1 MNFVAQGAVSSQA
14 NLIITVGTVI
24 WLAALAGWAV
34 HDRVKHRRTRALVL
48 IGAGAATALVEAT
61 ATHLMDIRYFPSAD
75 SLIVYSAFG
84 RDISLWVVLMYPAW
98 VGGVSYLVG
107 VAADRGWTGSRLW
120 RVYLAALLFDIAAE
134 IGMVQVGFYSYEGS
148 QPAQVF
154 GVPFAW
160 PVVFTSTLMAFVLAA
175 RQFLARTRGAAQ
187 LLVVL
192 ATPGI
197 LLGGV
202 CLLGWPMLLGAG
214 MNLDTATMSAL
225 GVVSTAVALLSS
237 HALFRLP
244 AAPRTEGASLRWGAQ
259 VVPPL
264 A

>member
-1 MNFVAQGAVSSQA
+1 MTFVAQGAVSSQA

-24 WLAALAGWAV
+24 WLATLAVWAV
-34 HDRVKHRRTRALVL
+34 YDGVKHRRTKALVL
-48 IGAGAATALVEAT
+48 IGAGAATALVEAS
-61 ATHLMDIRYFPSAD
+61 ATHLMNIHYFPSSD
-75 SLIVYSAFG
+75 SLIVYSAYG

-107 VAADRGWTGSRLW
+107 VAADRGWKGSQLW
-120 RVYLAALLFDIAAE
+120 RIYLVALLFDFAAE
-134 IGMVQVGFYSYEGS
+134 IGMVQVGFYSYDGS

-160 PVVFTSTLMAFVLAA
+160 PIVFTSTLMAFALAA
-175 RQFLARTRGAAQ
+175 HQFLARTRGATR
-187 LLVVL
+187 LLVVPV
-192 ATPGI
+192 TPGA

-214 MNLDTATMSAL
+214 MNLGTATMSAL
-225 GVVSTAVALLSS
+225 GVLSAAAALLST
-237 HALFRLP
+237 HALFRLSAVP
-244 AAPRTEGASLRWGAQ
+244 QTEGAAPSWGAQ